1 MLMLRWIFPAIYLV
15 VVASIVAF
23 IALAVLQFNQINSE
37 MAREKIGILAYRVA
51 APFEAA
57 ATIGLPLSSVR
68 NVDVLLE
75 RAHQMDKGI
84 EGVFLFGANGTLIKS
99 AGVRG
104 VDGETLGS
112 VVGDQIGTARAWSGD
127 TTNGYYAGVRLADS
141 DGNTVGAVVIA
152 NSGREGALYSWAMV
166 GKLLLSAF
174 VFAVLGAPLIWLVLR
189 RALKGVTSGFDATD
203 TELRAF
209 EHRNWLSPHAGNT
222 RPAPPL
228 DSAAP
233 LAQLLQAANARY
245 RDAVAQNTA
254 PNPEVPQLETQAPPR
269 LRGRLTLTLSA
280 IIAVV
285 FLGFSGI
292 VQFAFEQAIAPELES
307 RATVV
312 GELIQSE
319 MQRALELGIPIS
331 ALGGLSSYLEGIL
344 QDFREISRIVITMPT
359 GEAIAE
365 AGRVADSGAA
375 PTSTIGAALGTAV
388 GIKPESVELPML
400 AGSEVVGRIQIV
412 GSELFVQTRLRDV
425 FLDVSIL
432 GIAML
437 LIGVEIAIAAVTF
450 SLWKPYA
457 QMMRLLEEQ
466 RRGAFLHVMRER
478 GPEVVRRLAA
488 RLNAH
493 ARDLATR
500 GADRR
505 PAPRLLRSS
514 EIADIRLPIL
524 FFALGSEITASFL
537 PILAGSA
544 ARPSWLSGDMAAAA
558 PLIVYLVCMGVLSP
572 FAGALG
578 RRFGPTPLF
587 LSSVPIAVC
596 ALALMAAA
604 DSVTQVALARGL
616 VAVAYALATIAAQ
629 EYALRAEPEVSRV
642 STMSIFM
649 GLILKGTFCG
659 SVIGGVVASRLGFS
673 PSILLGAMFIV
684 AAGATCKFG
693 MNGFAGRPFAAP
705 LSRKERLAATHRL
718 TALLIGLAMPLS
730 GVTAAFIWYYV
741 PVSLDAGGQRPA
753 DIARVIMLYYLSAIL
768 IGPIVGSLGRR
779 NDLIVPIALAGAGI
793 TGVSL
798 LALHVGSDFWT
809 TALVVLSV
817 GVGHALLRSPVY
829 ALTLN
834 LGGGSTRPVAI
845 LRFVERAGA
854 LLGLIFAVALGSA
867 GRLASLGPLLG
878 VAVLGG
884 ALLYLGANFA
894 LARKRHKRHP
904 S

>member
-68 NVDVLLE
+68 NADVLLE

-84 EGVFLFGANGTLIKS
+84 EGVFLFGANGTLITS
-99 AGVRG
+99 AGARG

-112 VVGDQIGTARAWSGD
+112 VLGDPIGTARAWSGD

-141 DGNTVGAVVIA
+141 DGIAVGAVVIA
-152 NSGREGALYSWAMV
+152 NSGREGILYSWAMV

-174 VFAVLGAPLIWLVLR
+174 IFAVLGAPLIWLALR
-189 RALKGVTSGFDATD
+189 RALKGVTSGFDAAD

-209 EHRNWLSPHAGNT
+209 EDQNWLLPHAGNS
-222 RPAPPL
+222 RFAPPS
-228 DSAAP
+228 DSAGP
-233 LAQLLQAANARY
+233 LAHLLQAANARY

-254 PNPEVPQLETQAPPR
+254 PDPEIPQLDTQAPPS

-280 IIAVV
+280 FIAVV

-292 VQFAFEQAIAPELES
+292 VHFAFEQAIAPELES

-312 GELIQSE
+312 GQLIQSE

-344 QDFREISRIVITMPT
+344 QDFREISRIMITLPT

-375 PTSTIGAALGTAV
+375 LTSTIGAALGTAV
-388 GIKPESVELPML
+388 GIKPDSIELPML
-400 AGSEVVGRIQIV
+400 AGSEIVGRIQIV

-437 LIGVEIAIAAVTF
+437 LIGIEIAIAAVTF
-450 SLWKPYA
+450 SLLKPYA

-478 GPEVVRRLAA
+478 GPEVVRRMAA

-493 ARDLATR
+493 ARDLAAR
-500 GADRR
+500 RANRR

-514 EIADIRLPIL
+514 EITDIRLPIF

-544 ARPSWLSGDMAAAA
+544 VRPSWLSGDMAAAA
-558 PLIVYLVCMGVLSP
+558 PLIVYLVCMSVLSP

-587 LSSVPIAVC
+587 LSSVPIAAC

-673 PSILLGAMFIV
+673 LTILLGALFIV

-693 MNGFAGRPFAAP
+693 MNGFAGRPFVARI
-705 LSRKERLAATHRL
+705 STKERLATTHRL

-779 NDLIVPIALAGAGI
+779 NDLIVPIALTGAGV

-798 LALHVGSDFWT
+798 LTLNVGADFWI

-817 GVGHALLRSPVY
+817 GVGHALLRSPIY

-834 LGGGSTRPVAI
+834 FGDASTRPVAI
-845 LRFVERAGA
+845 LRFVERVGA

-884 ALLYLGANFA
+884 ALLFLSANSA
-894 LARKRHKRHP
+894 LARNRHRRHP